1 MIKISR
7 KRLKQNV
14 VHDLLCTLDPLF
26 AKRLE
31 ETVNIGDYSLKLAE
45 HANFEVA
52 DISGEW
58 GGVIAFYENEKEL
71 YIPYVC
77 VSQSRRRMG
86 VAGLLMD
93 SVCGYA
99 DSKGKPVSLEV
110 RTSNVGA
117 IKLYEKYGF
126 EIKGDD
132 GTKYHM
138 TRMAATSLGQ

>member
-7 KRLKQNV
+7 KRLEQNV

-58 GGVIAFYENEKEL
+58 EGVIAFYENEKEL

-86 VAGLLMD
+86 VAGLLLD
-93 SVCGYA
+93 SVCSYA
-99 DSKGKPVSLEV
+99 DSLSKPISLEV

-126 EIKGDD
+126 EIKSDD
-132 GTKYHM
+132 GTKFYM
-138 TRMAATSLGQ
+138 TRMAATSLGK